1 MRRAQR
7 AHTPLVHDRVRSQVV
22 AVLSLQRGLSWHP
35 RSFAMSHVIAIANQ
49 KGGVGKTT
57 TAINLGASLAAAE
70 QRVLVIDM
78 DPQGNA
84 TSGLGVNPGA
94 PKASLYG
101 VLLNQLPLGSAVV
114 RSVHLP
120 LLDVVPTT
128 TSLVGAEAELV
139 GQPQWQFRLR
149 EALDGTRDLYDF
161 VLIDCPPALG
171 VLTLNTLV
179 AADTVLIPLQT
190 EFFALEGL
198 SQFTETLEV
207 VRAHLNPR
215 LGVEGV
221 LLTMFDSRLRLAQQV
236 AEEARSYFGGR
247 LFRTAIPRNVRLAEA
262 PSFGKPT
269 LVYDVASVG
278 AQAYLSLASEVI
290 LRSPMM
296 EVDGHRVEVDQ
307 EVLTG

>member
-1 MRRAQR
+1 
-7 AHTPLVHDRVRSQVV
+7 
-22 AVLSLQRGLSWHP
+22 
-35 RSFAMSHVIAIANQ
+35 MSHVIAIANQ

-70 QRVLVIDM
+70 KRVLVIDM

-84 TSGLGVNPGA
+84 TSGLGVNA
-94 PKASLYG
+94 RATKSSLYG
-101 VLLNQLPLGSAVV
+101 VLLNRLPLGSAIA
-114 RSVHLP
+114 RSVHFP

-128 TSLVGAEAELV
+128 IDLVGAEAELV

-149 EALDGTRDLYDF
+149 EALDGARDMYDF
-161 VLIDCPPALG
+161 VLVDCPPALG

-179 AADTVLIPLQT
+179 ASDTVLVPLQA

-198 SQFTETLEV
+198 SQFAETLEV
-207 VRAHLNPR
+207 VREHLNPR

-221 LLTMFDSRLRLAQQV
+221 LLTMYDGRLKLAQQV
-236 AEEARSYFGGR
+236 AGEARRYFGGR
-247 LFRTAIPRNVRLAEA
+247 VFRTTIPRNVRLAEA
-262 PSFGKPT
+262 PSFGQPT
-269 LVYDVASVG
+269 LLYDVTSSG

-296 EVDGHRVEVDQ
+296 EVDGHRVGGGQ
-307 EVLTG
+307 QALTI

>member
-1 MRRAQR
+1 
-7 AHTPLVHDRVRSQVV
+7 
-22 AVLSLQRGLSWHP
+22 
-35 RSFAMSHVIAIANQ
+35 MSHVIAVANQ

-84 TSGLGVNPGA
+84 TSGLGVNA
-94 PKASLYG
+94 RSTKASLYG
-101 VLLNQLPLGSAVV
+101 VLLSRQPLGSAVV
-114 RSVHLP
+114 RAVQFP

-139 GQPQWQFRLR
+139 AQPRWQFRLR
-149 EALDGTRDLYDF
+149 EALDGVRDLYDY

-179 AADTVLIPLQT
+179 AADTVLIPLQV

-198 SQFTETLEV
+198 SRFAETLDV
-207 VRAHLNPR
+207 VREHLNPS
-215 LGVEGV
+215 LGVEGI
-221 LLTMFDSRLRLAQQV
+221 LLTMFDGRLRLAHQV
-236 AEEARSYFGGR
+236 AEDARGYFGGR
-247 LFRTAIPRNVRLAEA
+247 VFRTAIPRNIRLAEA
-262 PSFGKPT
+262 PSFGKPA
-269 LVYDVASVG
+269 LLYDAASGG
-278 AQAYLSLASEVI
+278 AQSYLSLANEVI

-296 EVDGHRVEVDQ
+296 DVDGHRLARPTAD
-307 EVLTG
+307 LIGSL